1 MIKKFSPYVS
11 PIRIVFAEEV
21 SSPNSNGLPER
32 GVKQRRLGKTRH
44 FLAFNVNIYKT
55 IGDTAKVTINMEV
68 AYSLSIDMTK
78 IDDLG

>member
-21 SSPNSNGLPER
+21 SSRNSNGLPEW
-32 GVKQRRLGKTRH
+32 GVKQRRLGKTSH